1 MYIKEKTMIAPVAIS
16 LLLIVSLG
24 VLPSLF
30 AQNNKNVYADTSNIN
45 SLSSNSRMPMVLSSS
60 EHANLNFIMPAAFTE
75 VSTQAMQNMNENGAR
90 IHNVTLVAIETNVTL
105 PQGNVIHAFT
115 FNGTVPAPTIRV
127 TQGDIINLKLIN
139 HPDNILIHSI
149 DHHASIISAVPNFGP
164 VNVGNQT
171 TYSFVATQPGF
182 FKYHCEGNGVI
193 GMDQHVFSGMAGGVI
208 VDPANGYTGYTYT
221 TYDENGTRINQTVSA
236 DAKEVV
242 FEFSEWYL
250 DKDGN
255 YNQTAMYN
263 HLPTHTS
270 INGIPFG
277 YEPVITHT
285 KNAMPIHIKQGDH
298 VRFFLL
304 NIGDELVN
312 FHIVGEQLDRIIDGQ
327 VVAGWGKQ
335 TYLLGG
341 SNDAIIDV
349 VFNKPGV
356 YAPVNHNYAD
366 LFKGQAGLIVVDGK
380 DGQPGKSLGLTDYK
394 NPANAIPPVGKNSIP
409 VETKP
414 YYLGSPIK
422 WNGQSSSPV
431 TSELTG
437 KEIKV
442 GKNVQVPIVPGS
454 NVPAAGGGAPPF
466 NVTTPQG
473 NPPEVPQQ

>member
-1 MYIKEKTMIAPVAIS
+1 
-16 LLLIVSLG
+16 
-24 VLPSLF
+24 
-30 AQNNKNVYADTSNIN
+30 
-45 SLSSNSRMPMVLSSS
+45 
-60 EHANLNFIMPAAFTE
+60 
-75 VSTQAMQNMNENGAR
+75 
-90 IHNVTLVAIETNVTL
+90 
-105 PQGNVIHAFT
+105 
-115 FNGTVPAPTIRV
+115 
-127 TQGDIINLKLIN
+127 
-139 HPDNILIHSI
+139 
-149 DHHASIISAVPNFGP
+149 
-164 VNVGNQT
+164 
-171 TYSFVATQPGF
+171 
-182 FKYHCEGNGVI
+182 
-193 GMDQHVFSGMAGGVI
+193 
-208 VDPANGYTGYTYT
+208 
-221 TYDENGTRINQTVSA
+221 
-236 DAKEVV
+236 
-242 FEFSEWYL
+242 
-250 DKDGN
+250 
-255 YNQTAMYN
+255 
-263 HLPTHTS
+263 
-270 INGIPFG
+270 
-277 YEPVITHT
+277 
-285 KNAMPIHIKQGDH
+285 MPIHIKQGDH